1 MFDINAE
8 VEKYTLFQTTKT
20 KGYKLPY
27 KHTDKGKQISN
38 ADKRTFTEQMEI
50 DAEREAEAM
59 TRGYKNKSTDFGLR
73 LKKSH
78 GETHH

>member
-8 VEKYTLFQTTKT
+8 IKKYNLFQTTKT
-20 KGYKLPY
+20 QGYKLPY
-27 KHTDKGKQISN
+27 KHTDKGIAVSN
-38 ADKRTFTEQMEI
+38 KDKKTFTEQIEI

-59 TRGYKNKSTDFGLR
+59 TRGFKNRSMDFGLR

-78 GETHH
+78 GECHH